1 MAKNNVPVI
10 MDLLKQQGAIAE
22 RVFAFCMYPPALGRK
37 SLLIIGCSNENL
49 YTDPMYFIPLSEVG
63 FWQFKLNQIAVG
75 DDYSLCSH
83 GCQAIVDSG
92 TTLIAGPTGEI
103 NKLNQRLKA
112 GNNGRAHSRRMRS
125 MPTITFKM
133 YDRQRVLREF
143 PLLPNEYM
151 RKVNFRFV
159 CRISINISSLRRD
172 AEVLFIRP
180 ASRGSVWELAKSPV
194 TFWASNS
201 CNDTSY
207 CTTCPENTSAL
218 LERSIKIKWKSI
230 EGHNLPVYASCGK
243 LMKFICLFDEKK
255 TSENMTWNS
264 LNKPKTKRTERKCRN
279 RTDYNLCNSLNR
291 QQANRKDVSMT
302 IHFRI

>member
-1 MAKNNVPVI
+1 MVERIVAECDRCRQSHSKCTTDNVCCENFRFF
-10 MDLLKQQGAIAE
+10 QTNTCE
-22 RVFAFCMYPPALGRK
+22 RWM
-37 SLLIIGCSNENL
+37 
-49 YTDPMYFIPLSEVG
+49 LSTV
-63 FWQFKLNQIAVG
+63 
-75 DDYSLCSH
+75 
-83 GCQAIVDSG
+83 
-92 TTLIAGPTGEI
+92 
-103 NKLNQRLKA
+103 
-112 GNNGRAHSRRMRS
+112 
-125 MPTITFKM
+125 
-133 YDRQRVLREF
+133 
-143 PLLPNEYM
+143 
-151 RKVNFRFV
+151 RFV